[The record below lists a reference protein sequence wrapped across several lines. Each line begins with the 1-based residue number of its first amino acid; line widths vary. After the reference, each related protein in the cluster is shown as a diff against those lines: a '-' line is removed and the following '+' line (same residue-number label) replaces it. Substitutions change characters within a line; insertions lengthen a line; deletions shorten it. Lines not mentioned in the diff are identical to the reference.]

1 MGGCRIVILRHLRLQ
16 ELIVP
21 KKENYP
27 AYMAPDGENFRGIN
41 AVRVLSEENKYTIDK
56 VIRAGYD
63 KRLSA
68 FEILVPALVS
78 SFEKNVRQTIHC
90 TIDFMKRYQF

>member
-1 MGGCRIVILRHLRLQ
+1 
-16 ELIVP
+16 
-21 KKENYP
+21 
-27 AYMAPDGENFRGIN
+27 MAPDGENFRGIN